1 MKLSNVIQQEF
12 QKDFHTFALL
22 WTRSEKINCLLD
34 RGKAK
39 MSRKTCY
46 RTIFPMG
53 KIKARGRGFG
63 SDALACIEAPT
74 TVQPEN
80 LPDINVQTRDSMEL
94 GKNL

>member
-1 MKLSNVIQQEF
+1 
-12 QKDFHTFALL
+12 
-22 WTRSEKINCLLD
+22 
-34 RGKAK
+34 

-46 RTIFPMG
+46 RTIFPIGINM
-53 KIKARGRGFG
+53 KARGRGFG
-63 SDALACIEAPT
+63 SDALARIEAPT